1 MSLPSDFNP
10 ATFLYLNPEFQA
22 YSNVTTIEQA
32 RDYYGS
38 NGGDFM
44 YSLSNLPAKFDSRI
58 FISDNK
64 DGINISGLN
73 RTIKLAMSNDGYT
86 PYDLDVFANYLPTIY
101 KNVQLVDSNIFS
113 FSDLNYQIT
122 LSNLIVGDDIQIE
135 TDNTNYAYA
144 NVIEIDPS
152 TSSFTVSNYYSDTYS
167 NMSSSYLLVGHKI
180 YDFERLARVNWARNN
195 RSSNPIYGD
204 FSNRY
209 YGLDPDFNVEL
220 YQLLYPDARTMTAD
234 QCILDYTARRNNSD
248 IRIGKSGEIVSEIAF
263 IFTDLLNLDVSC
275 NCKVDGNLI
284 VDGYW
289 VDGITNDYVRTSDI
303 ASSTMLITE
312 KASKRYLDNMLKG
325 TMILNNLIVDS
336 NTTLCNEVDMLG
348 NASIVGTFTACSDV
362 NVEGTGY
369 FNQATISNNLAVM
382 GTSTFTGDQIL
393 LGNGGV
399 WGSMHIHNDAFAAS
413 NLSLSNNLNV
423 MCNINMGGIA
433 NLSNIFTSGSA
444 DINTM
449 TIANDIQVE
458 GNGFFQNT
466 LTVVNVSVIDG
477 IVVDSNAQI
486 QGDLH
491 VTGDLNVSSDFN
503 VLSNSVFFGY
513 TFMNAPATLCN
524 TLLVNGDSTFSNVGI
539 RGFTVFASD
548 VSLSND
554 LIVQGDA
561 IFQNALTVA
570 NVSVTDGI
578 VVDSNAQIHGD
589 LQVTGDLNVSSDF
602 NVLSNSVF
610 FGNTFMNAQV
620 TLCNSLNVLETTFAL
635 GGLQSYGTTCVND
648 SLNVI
653 GTANFGCNV
662 HVPTL
667 SVTSNATFDGSF
679 ISYGDTT
686 FLGSTRFADDVEME
700 SNLSLNSVLVN
711 GMVTIGNSNTYGQLV
726 LDAKGSIRCD
736 EYLLTSDQRV
746 KDDIS
751 TLDTDVCCKIIQ
763 SSPLISYCL
772 QYDAKRRTK
781 YGFLAHDIENLDGN
795 VVTNIVDYIPDI
807 MHHAIV
813 KKSTVYLK
821 NHSVKAGN
829 KLKVFNTQTHHIVVM
844 VLSVRKMSF
853 KIDTDKLDGQRVF
866 IYGTEIPDFKTI
878 DYTQMFAVAVGALQ
892 KTMEKVSKL
901 ESQVSQLMCR

>member
-477 IVVDSNAQI
+477 IVVDSK
-486 QGDLH
+486 DRK
-491 VTGDLNVSSDFN
+491 
-503 VLSNSVFFGY
+503 SV
-513 TFMNAPATLCN
+513 
-524 TLLVNGDSTFSNVGI
+524 V
-539 RGFTVFASD
+539 
-548 VSLSND
+548 
-554 LIVQGDA
+554 
-561 IFQNALTVA
+561 
-570 NVSVTDGI
+570 
-578 VVDSNAQIHGD
+578 
-589 LQVTGDLNVSSDF
+589 
-602 NVLSNSVF
+602 
-610 FGNTFMNAQV
+610 
-620 TLCNSLNVLETTFAL
+620 
-635 GGLQSYGTTCVND
+635 
-648 SLNVI
+648 
-653 GTANFGCNV
+653 
-662 HVPTL
+662 
-667 SVTSNATFDGSF
+667 
-679 ISYGDTT
+679 
-686 FLGSTRFADDVEME
+686 
-700 SNLSLNSVLVN
+700 
-711 GMVTIGNSNTYGQLV
+711 
-726 LDAKGSIRCD
+726 
-736 EYLLTSDQRV
+736 
-746 KDDIS
+746 
-751 TLDTDVCCKIIQ
+751 
-763 SSPLISYCL
+763 
-772 QYDAKRRTK
+772 
-781 YGFLAHDIENLDGN
+781 
-795 VVTNIVDYIPDI
+795 
-807 MHHAIV
+807 
-813 KKSTVYLK
+813 
-821 NHSVKAGN
+821 
-829 KLKVFNTQTHHIVVM
+829 
-844 VLSVRKMSF
+844 
-853 KIDTDKLDGQRVF
+853 
-866 IYGTEIPDFKTI
+866 
-878 DYTQMFAVAVGALQ
+878 
-892 KTMEKVSKL
+892 
-901 ESQVSQLMCR
+901 